1 MLIATL
7 SRDVELR
14 LLEIRHAPAYHTL
27 VLENLERL
35 YWRTSRPTFQDTEQ
49 RIRKGLERLLD
60 ASGINTGIFDRGS
73 LCGIV
78 GLACANAES
87 QGGTL
92 GYWIDKGAEGR
103 GFITNGCNAV
113 LRYGFGQLRWH
124 RIELR
129 CAATNYRSSAVAK
142 RLGFQLEGRLRQAEK
157 VGERWDD
164 LLVHGLLASEWEE
177 RLDGKDPG
185 WL

>member
-14 LLEIRHAPAYHTL
+14 LLEIRHAPAFHTL

-35 YWRTSRPTFQDTEQ
+35 YWRTSKPTFQDSEQ

-60 ASGINTGIFDRGS
+60 ATGINTGIFDHGS

-78 GLACANAES
+78 GLARVDAES
-87 QGGTL
+87 KGGEL

-103 GFITNGCNAV
+103 GFITGGCKAV
-113 LRYGFGQLRWH
+113 LRYGFGQLRLH

-129 CAATNYRSSAVAK
+129 CAATNHRSSAVAK

-157 VGERWDD
+157 VSESWDD
-164 LLVHGLLASEWEE
+164 VLVHGLLASEWEAN
-177 RLDGKDPG
+177 LDDKDPG
-185 WL
+185 WQ